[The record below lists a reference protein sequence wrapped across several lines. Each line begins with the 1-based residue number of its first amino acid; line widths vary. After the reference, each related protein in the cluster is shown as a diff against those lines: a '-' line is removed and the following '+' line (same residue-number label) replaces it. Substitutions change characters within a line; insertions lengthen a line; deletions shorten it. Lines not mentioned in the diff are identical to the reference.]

1 MASAAADPTI
11 RRQVV
16 AAARRVIAT
25 DAHAPVARIAA
36 EAGVSRATLYRH
48 FGSRDGL
55 LAIID
60 RQAPPT
66 ARARILDAAQELLVG
81 TSLAELSMDD
91 LARAAGVSRGTL
103 YRHIPGKPALLRA
116 MIETYSP
123 FRAMHGVLADHGDDE
138 PAVVLPL
145 LARAVLGAA
154 DGRIGLMR
162 AVLNEA
168 TSGSP
173 ATVAGVQ
180 PVLGPA
186 LGALASYMS
195 RQMAA
200 GRLRQMNPLLA
211 IQAFIGPIYFHLTTR
226 PVLGEIVDVRLDVDE
241 AVDELVKATLEG
253 LTP

>member
-1 MASAAADPTI
+1 MVPESAWPAGRSICEYRRRAWDLGPCRRASLSATASLKVAAEVDVQLDLGLRRAARGLTSRDRVRLDRTISHTQSQAMGSVAADPTI

-16 AAARRVIAT
+16 AAARRVMAT

-66 ARARILDAAQELLVG
+66 ARARILDAAQDLLVG

-103 YRHIPGKPALLRA
+103 YRQIPGKPALLRA

-123 FRAMHGVLADHGDDE
+123 FRSMHAVLADRADDPPE
-138 PAVVLPL
+138 VVLPL

-154 DGRIGLMR
+154 EGRIGL
-162 AVLNEA
+162 V
-168 TSGSP
+168 SS
-173 ATVAGVQ
+173 
-180 PVLGPA
+180 
-186 LGALASYMS
+186 
-195 RQMAA
+195 
-200 GRLRQMNPLLA
+200 
-211 IQAFIGPIYFHLTTR
+211 
-226 PVLGEIVDVRLDVDE
+226 
-241 AVDELVKATLEG
+241 
-253 LTP
+253 

>member
-1 MASAAADPTI
+1 MASVATDPTI
-11 RRQVV
+11 RRQVL

-55 LAIID
+55 LEIID
-60 RQAPPT
+60 QQAPPT
-66 ARARILDAAQELLVG
+66 ARARILDAAQELLVS
-81 TSLAELSMDD
+81 TSLAELSMDQ
-91 LARAAGVSRGTL
+91 LARAAGVARGTL
-103 YRHIPGKPALLRA
+103 YRLFPGKPALLRA

-123 FRAMHGVLADHGDDE
+123 FRAMHTVLAEHGDE
-138 PAVVLPL
+138 PPTMVLPL
-145 LARAVLGAA
+145 LAQAVVGAA
-154 DGRIGLMR
+154 EGRIGLMR

-173 ATVAGVQ
+173 STVAGVQ

-186 LGALASYMS
+186 IGALAAYMGG
-195 RQMAA
+195 QMAA
-200 GRLRQMNPLLA
+200 GRLRQMHPLLA

-226 PVLGEIVDVRLDVDE
+226 PILGEIVGVRLDVED
-241 AVDELVKATLEG
+241 AVDTLVNASLEG
-253 LTP
+253 LAP